1 MASVE
6 TMALNKE
13 TNFGLISV
21 RQMDREYRLRITIN
35 EMDKHY
41 HLATN
46 ISQDGHYQLVI

>member
-1 MASVE
+1 MVTVE

-13 TNFGLISV
+13 NNFDLISV

-41 HLATN
+41 HLATI